1 MGNLAKSILNL
12 SVEPQSGV
20 LALAEGNTPQTV
32 YVTAIN
38 QGGAL
43 IAAFAMQDS
52 GPFYTDGISWHHNNA
67 GPLFV
72 TFVFLVAA
80 SSIRCDGLA
89 YSPYVNGKQQ
99 MCIPPVGRE
108 YTFNILF
115 PSAAT
120 PSVKI
125 IVTPI

>member
-20 LALAEGNTPQTV
+20 LALADGNTPQTV

-38 QGGAL
+38 QGGAS
-43 IAAFAMQDS
+43 IAAFAVQDS
-52 GPFYTDGISWHHNNA
+52 GPFFTDGISWQHNNA

-72 TFVFLVAA
+72 TLVFLVGAG
-80 SSIRCDGLA
+80 SIQCDGLA
-89 YSPYVNGKQQ
+89 YSPYVNGKQLL
-99 MCIPPVGRE
+99 CIPAVGRE

-115 PSAAT
+115 SSGAT
-120 PSVKI
+120 PAVKI